1 MCAVCAF
8 VRRLITANAKHVT
21 GEKFV
26 ISTEKSTT
34 ATVNWLSAQTAL
46 TVLIVNCMY

>member
-8 VRRLITANAKHVT
+8 VRRLTTDKHVT

-26 ISTEKSTT
+26 ISTEKSKT
-34 ATVNWLSAQTAL
+34 ATVNWLAVQTAL